1 MPVIGVIGF
10 CFFGF
15 GFVDAAF
22 FSASDDADQEGR
34 SSSSSFV
41 ARLATPPLNSRSREL
56 FRNSPFGVDGPARFP
71 RRRPRRWLRRALID
85 VVAGDA
91 DVDGVAVVGARR
103 GGDVPGES
111 ARVGAAS
118 IGTFESIV
126 SPRGDALG
134 EARVGLRM
142 TGCRLM
148 GRYTGRSFLV
158 SS

>member
-15 GFVDAAF
+15 GLVEDAAF
-22 FSASDDADQEGR
+22 FEDASDDADREGR

-41 ARLATPPLNSRSREL
+41 ARLATPPLNSQSREL

-118 IGTFESIV
+118 IDTFESIV

-134 EARVGLRM
+134 EARVGLRVPSD
-142 TGCRLM
+142 GSIVWPLEN
-148 GRYTGRSFLV
+148 LV